1 MTSITVQRPVVIK
14 AIVTEA
20 FKRLYI
26 ADIEDAIKRV
36 DAIMQQIDVQARR
49 FELERQVTPQ
59 TRAVRQQLDLER
71 SRQEATRMELQA
83 RLREA
88 QDLELNSE
96 YTQGTI
102 EGTVS
107 VSVGDN
113 LFDKI
118 SRTEILVKD
127 GIILEIREA
136 SASLL
141 ITPSGGQRPG
151 AAAARYLNTRAAGTQ
166 RPRGSGG

>member
-71 SRQEATRMELQA
+71 SRQEATRME
-83 RLREA
+83 A

-141 ITPSGGQRPG
+141 ITPSGG
-151 AAAARYLNTRAAGTQ
+151 
-166 RPRGSGG
+166 

>member
-1 MTSITVQRPVVIK
+1 MASITVQRPVVIK

-26 ADIEDAIKRV
+26 ADLEEAIKRV
-36 DAIMQQIDVQARR
+36 DAIVQQIDVQSRR

-59 TRAVRQQLDLER
+59 TRNIRAQLEMERQ
-71 SRQEATRMELQA
+71 RQEATRMELQA

-88 QDLELNSE
+88 QDLQLNTE
-96 YTQGTI
+96 FTQGTI
-102 EGTVS
+102 EGTVD

-118 SRTEILVKD
+118 SRTEIIVKD
-127 GIILEIREA
+127 GIVLEIREA
-136 SASLL
+136 ATSPL
-141 ITPSGGQRPG
+141 IMPAGG
-151 AAAARYLNTRAAGTQ
+151 
-166 RPRGSGG
+166 

>member
-1 MTSITVQRPVVIK
+1 MASITVQRPVVIK

-26 ADIEDAIKRV
+26 ADLEEATKRV
-36 DAIMQQIDVQARR
+36 DAIIQQIDVQSRR

-59 TRAVRQQLDLER
+59 TRNIRAQLEMERQ
-71 SRQEATRMELQA
+71 RQEATRMELQA

-88 QDLELNSE
+88 QDLQLNSE
-96 YTQGTI
+96 FTQGTI
-102 EGTVS
+102 EGTVD

-118 SRTEILVKD
+118 SRTEIIVKD
-127 GIILEIREA
+127 GIVLEIREA
-136 SASLL
+136 AASPL
-141 ITPSGGQRPG
+141 IMPAGG
-151 AAAARYLNTRAAGTQ
+151 
-166 RPRGSGG
+166 

>member
-1 MTSITVQRPVVIK
+1 MASITVQRPVVIK

-26 ADIEDAIKRV
+26 ADLEEAIKRV
-36 DAIMQQIDVQARR
+36 DAIVQQIDVQSRR

-59 TRAVRQQLDLER
+59 TRNIRAQLEMERQ
-71 SRQEATRMELQA
+71 RQEATRMEIQA

-88 QDLELNSE
+88 EDLQLNTE
-96 YTQGTI
+96 FIQGTI
-102 EGTVS
+102 EGTVD

-118 SRTEILVKD
+118 SRTEIVVKD
-127 GIILEIREA
+127 GIVLEIRE
-136 SASLL
+136 SATSPL
-141 ITPSGGQRPG
+141 IMPAGG
-151 AAAARYLNTRAAGTQ
+151 
-166 RPRGSGG
+166 